1 MPIDM
6 TDAQAIWFK
15 DKLYVGGG
23 HTAGVPRDH
32 ARLYIYSTT
41 GRWSTIDTPVYYFAL
56 VAYGDT
62 ESKRL
67 LLLGGKNYI
76 TTGVNEPGSV
86 VNTVQEVKGKKI
98 LVDKFPP
105 MKVRR
110 CFASAVCIESSLIVA
125 GGEDEKGKMTS
136 IEVFDGQNWTSLSRR
151 LPKASSKIKSIV
163 VGERIYMI
171 GGDGQEK
178 RVFYTLISSL
188 LTGDFKWSSSSVPCE
203 WSTPI
208 IFRNRL
214 MVLGGYDKKE
224 SAAFYA
230 FSHSIDN
237 WIHVGDMPRKL
248 YSASVIIQPT
258 GELMVIGGMTKAG
271 FSNDSFKATLT
282 GML

>member
-1 MPIDM
+1 MPIGM
-6 TDAQAIWFK
+6 SDAQAIWFK
-15 DKLYVGGG
+15 DKLYIGGG
-23 HTAGVPRDH
+23 HTAGVLRDH

-41 GRWSTIDTPVYYFAL
+41 RWSTIDTPVYYFAL

-67 LLLGGKNYI
+67 LLLGGKNYV

-105 MKVRR
+105 MKARR

-188 LTGDFKWSSSSVPCE
+188 LTGDFRWNSSNVPCG

-214 MVLGGYDKKE
+214 MVLGGYDE
-224 SAAFYA
+224 EASAAIYA
-230 FSHSIDN
+230 FSRSVNN
-237 WIHVGDMPRKL
+237 WIHVGDMPREL
-248 YSASVIIQPT
+248 YSASVTIQPT
-258 GELMVIGGMTKAG
+258 GELMVIGGMPTIR
-271 FSNDSFKATLT
+271 FSEDIFKATLT